1 MSGAK
6 LTSKGQITLPK
17 SVRDRLRLS
26 AGDRVEFVET
36 ETGFLLRTATRD
48 IRELKGIL
56 PRPQSPVSIEAMN
69 AAIAR
74 MGQSRS

>member
-17 SVRDRLRLS
+17 SVRDRLRLGV
-26 AGDRVEFVET
+26 GDRVEFVET
-36 ETGFLLRTATRD
+36 DAGFVLRTATRD

-56 PRPQSPVSIEAMN
+56 PRPKRPVSIETMN
-69 AAIAR
+69 AAIAQ
-74 MGQSRS
+74 MGQPKS